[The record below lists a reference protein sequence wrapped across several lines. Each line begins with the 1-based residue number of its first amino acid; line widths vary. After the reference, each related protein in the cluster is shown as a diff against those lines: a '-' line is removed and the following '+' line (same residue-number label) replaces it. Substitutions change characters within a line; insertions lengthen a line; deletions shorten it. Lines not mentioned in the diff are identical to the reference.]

1 MRTILIIT
9 IIILYGIVMQAA
21 DIRPVEKGLIEVV
34 YNKHVVHDTL
44 NRDTKFIETPMKLRI
59 GKDMAMFYS
68 IRKMWA
74 DSL

>member
-21 DIRPVEKGLIEVV
+21 DIRPIEKGLIEVV

-44 NRDTKFIETPMKLRI
+44 NRDKFIETPMKLRI